1 MYKQFQ
7 LVPTYQDM
15 LLVPQY
21 SDIQSRSEVSVQTT
35 LGDDFILDLPI
46 ISSPMDTVTEE
57 EMLVAMAE
65 AGGLGIVHRYNTIDE
80 QSKIIAATRWRSPG
94 GPIGAAIG
102 VTGDFL
108 ERAQE
113 AVTSG
118 ANLICLDIA
127 HGHHIRMKEAL
138 RLITAT
144 LPTDVLI
151 MAGNVATL
159 EGIDALADWGANAVR
174 CNIGGGSICSTRV
187 QTGHGMPGLGTIF
200 ECAKTSKDVTIIAD
214 GGIRTSGDMVK
225 ALAAGADAVMCGS
238 FLSGTTETPGQVYPT
253 SNGKFKEYRG
263 MASRK
268 AQIGWRGKSSS
279 PEGVVSKV
287 PYRGPV
293 ADILADARGGL
304 ASGLSYTGARTLTE
318 LRSKAKWITQTAA
331 GAIESGTHIYEKN

>member
-1 MYKQFQ
+1 MHKQFQ

-35 LGDDFILDLPI
+35 LGDNFILDLPI

-57 EMLVAMAE
+57 EMLLAMAE
-65 AGGLGIVHRYNTIDE
+65 AGGLGIVHRYNTVDE
-80 QSKIIAATRWRSPG
+80 QSKIIAATRWHSPG
-94 GPIGAAIG
+94 ALIGAAIG

-127 HGHHIRMKEAL
+127 HGHHLRMKEAL
-138 RLITAT
+138 HLITAT
-144 LPTDVLI
+144 LPADILI

-159 EGIDALADWGANAVR
+159 EGIDTLADWGANAVR

-238 FLSGTTETPGQVYPT
+238 FLSGTTETPGQVYSTP
-253 SNGKFKEYRG
+253 SGKFKEYRG

-279 PEGVVSKV
+279 PEGVVSRV

-293 ADILADARGGL
+293 ADILTDARGGL

-318 LRSKAKWITQTAA
+318 LRSKAKWIAQTTA
-331 GAIESGTHIYEKN
+331 GAIESGTHIYEKS